1 VRRRRAKA
9 SLQRGHEIPKL
20 ESFPTTWARNPKAGK
35 LPHSVGTKSQSWK
48 ASPQRGQGIPKLESF
63 PTTWARNPKAGKLP
77 HSVGKDS
84 QSWKAS
90 PRRGEEI
97 ASLRAIKIA
106 LFHAA
111 QRIKGWN
118 HVLKKLKKHVSTLF
132 FFISSMF

>member
-1 VRRRRAKA
+1 
-9 SLQRGHEIPKL
+9 
-20 ESFPTTWARNPKAGK
+20 
-35 LPHSVGTKSQSWK
+35 VGTKSQSWK

>member
-1 VRRRRAKA
+1 MRRRRAKA
-9 SLQRGHEIPKL
+9 SPRRGQGIASC
-20 ESFPTTWARNPKAGK
+20 ESFPTAWARNRTVRK
-35 LPHSVGTKSQSWK
+35 LPHGVGKELQ
-48 ASPQRGQGIPKLESF
+48 ACESF
-63 PTTWARNPKAGKLP
+63 PTAWARNRTVRKLP
-77 HSVGKDS
+77 HGVGTES
-84 QSWKAS
+84 QVAKAS